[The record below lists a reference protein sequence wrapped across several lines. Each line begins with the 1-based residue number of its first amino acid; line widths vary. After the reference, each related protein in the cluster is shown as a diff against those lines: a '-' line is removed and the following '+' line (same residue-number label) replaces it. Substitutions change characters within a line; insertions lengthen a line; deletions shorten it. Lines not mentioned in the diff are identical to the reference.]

1 MAGLNATRFA
11 FAARALKRAQTRF
24 STRRL
29 ATAATATESA
39 AAAQP
44 VERYDIVIVGGG
56 PHAAGSRPADTFL
69 NRTLQITASNKL
81 YLEKVGSWSMCNTE
95 RVQPYD
101 RVVALDGSGS
111 GRIELNTPSGDV
123 TAAYMI
129 ETKNLVSG
137 MLKFIDAQGANID
150 VVEKAKVANI
160 AHEAGSVDWPVVTL
174 GNKRRLQAR
183 LLVGT
188 DGGNSS
194 VRKFADIG
202 TYGTDYEQYGLIATL
217 CLEQLNRTAYQRFL
231 PEGPVAVLP
240 FPNGFANLVWSLP
253 ADLMRAL
260 KTMPEDAFALLM
272 QYLYGLVGSG
282 ASEREIMD
290 ETKWRLDVF
299 AKSNASE
306 ENWLPPN
313 VAAISPKSR
322 MSFPLRL
329 RSVDRLVGSRGLN
342 MGIEDVQSLVQIL
355 EQAALAGED
364 IGTVGVLER
373 YNRQRYVR
381 NLAMQGVVDKVWHTF
396 SATAG
401 PIVKARSMLMN
412 GLDRFPAAKDI
423 LVKNMMM

>member
-1 MAGLNATRFA
+1 MTGLNATGFA
-11 FAARALKRAQTRF
+11 FAARTLKRAQTRL

-56 PHAAGSRPADTFL
+56 PSGCTLASALGSAKALEHMRIALLDSGKLTETRSWEPPADTFL

-150 VVEKAKVANI
+150 VVEKAKVASI

-217 CLEQLNRTAYQRFL
+217 CLDQLNRTAYQRFL

-260 KTMPEDAFALLM
+260 KTVPEDAFALLVNAALRLSPAEM

-299 AKSNASE
+299 AKSNA
-306 ENWLPPN
+306 
-313 VAAISPKSR
+313 
-322 MSFPLRL
+322 
-329 RSVDRLVGSRGLN
+329 
-342 MGIEDVQSLVQIL
+342 
-355 EQAALAGED
+355 
-364 IGTVGVLER
+364 
-373 YNRQRYVR
+373 
-381 NLAMQGVVDKVWHTF
+381 
-396 SATAG
+396 
-401 PIVKARSMLMN
+401 
-412 GLDRFPAAKDI
+412 
-423 LVKNMMM
+423 